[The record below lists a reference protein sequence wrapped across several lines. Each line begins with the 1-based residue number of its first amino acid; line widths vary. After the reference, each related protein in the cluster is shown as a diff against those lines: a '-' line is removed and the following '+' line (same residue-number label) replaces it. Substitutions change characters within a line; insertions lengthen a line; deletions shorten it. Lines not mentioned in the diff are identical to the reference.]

1 MLSNL
6 LENSFDA
13 AKSYIKINIGY
24 LNNQIS
30 VNIKNDYD
38 GVLSNEEYGNYAS
51 TKSHASGLGLKR
63 LKLILKKNNRFLK
76 INDENGVF
84 DVFATMKNSPAWLFW
99 FAYAP
104 ALSFCKLW
112 HFYASYVFGIE
123 K

>member
-38 GVLSNEEYGNYAS
+38 GVLSKDEYGNYATTTS
-51 TKSHASGLGLKR
+51 RGSGLGLKSVN
-63 LKLILKKNNRFLK
+63 LIL
-76 INDENGVF
+76 
-84 DVFATMKNSPAWLFW
+84 
-99 FAYAP
+99 
-104 ALSFCKLW
+104 
-112 HFYASYVFGIE
+112 
-123 K
+123 